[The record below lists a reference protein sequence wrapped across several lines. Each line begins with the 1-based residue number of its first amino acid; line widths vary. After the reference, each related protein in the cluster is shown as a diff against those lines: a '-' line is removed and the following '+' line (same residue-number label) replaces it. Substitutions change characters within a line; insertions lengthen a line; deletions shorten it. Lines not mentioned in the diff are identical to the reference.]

1 MGAKVVLLCSLGRV
15 FQSLGANNKLLIFAE
30 LDCSEVRVQLET
42 ACTHWRML
50 CKSMHLL
57 AQPCAAQGF
66 IIARR
71 LLYDGLVKLQPEVSE
86 AIAKKKAVVALEST
100 IITHGMPYP
109 HNLSTAKGVEQI
121 VKSHGAVPA
130 TVGIVKGR
138 IHVGLSDSDLQY
150 LAESKET
157 FKLSRRDLPYILSKG
172 LSGGTTVSATMM
184 VAHRV
189 GIPLFVTGG
198 IGGVHHDGQNSM
210 DVSTDLTELGRTPVT
225 VVSAGVKS
233 ILDIGRTL
241 EYLETHGVC
250 VATFGKTR
258 DFPAFFIPKSGFQ
271 SPWNV
276 TDEEE
281 AAQLIASA
289 RRFGHD
295 SGVLIAVPIPEE
307 QAASSQ
313 VIDDAI
319 QQAVVEARNKGIQ
332 SKEVTPFILTR
343 IHELTKGLSLTT
355 NIALIKN
362 NAKVGS
368 RIACA
373 LSRQCHHKSS
383 TLSQPSRLKKD
394 SFAQLVVIGGC
405 NVDFIA
411 KAKGGDL
418 VFAGSTNRGTVRQSI
433 GGVGRNLADCLS
445 RLGLNPLFISAIG
458 KDDNGEA
465 VLSFCSHMDTGGV
478 AVLPGHSTAVYCAVI
493 AANGELSLGLGDM
506 DIHRQITEQYVSKF
520 KEQLQS
526 ASLVCLDGN
535 IPASTIHY
543 VCSVAKEHG
552 TPVLFEPTDSI
563 AACKPFESDSWKSL
577 TFTSPNLQELRAM
590 NEALGLPVPTEL
602 PTLMDEVIGVAL
614 DMSQPL
620 LKHLQC
626 VIVTLG
632 HQGVLLCGRSEE
644 GTIFLQPKKAS
655 KIVPGKVC
663 AIHYPAIAVEPKE
676 ILNVSGAGDSLAAGI
691 IAGILTQQETHTCI
705 RMGLLAASYSLKSQ
719 EAISTQISTDSV
731 NPQQVIDRVWQQ
743 PTYHYE
749 NKHPPTVNN
758 NFAET

>member
-1 MGAKVVLLCSLGRV
+1 MIAKLSEATESKSRVPREELPIRNVNDPVITEYFSHSGIVRASDTHLQGQLLDSSDTREIPRIVTVEQSGLIGWK
-15 FQSLGANNKLLIFAE
+15 FQSCQVTVHRLWIHCPRDWK
-30 LDCSEVRVQLET
+30 DS

-418 VFAGSTNRGTVRQSI
+418 V
-433 GGVGRNLADCLS
+433 
-445 RLGLNPLFISAIG
+445 
-458 KDDNGEA
+458 
-465 VLSFCSHMDTGGV
+465 DTGGV

-602 PTLMDEVIGVAL
+602 PTLMDDVIGVAL

-691 IAGILTQQETHTCI
+691 IAGILTQQATHTCI

-719 EAISTQISTDSV
+719 EAISIQISTDSV

-749 NKHPPTVNN
+749 NKASANS
-758 NFAET
+758 EQ